1 MADKSQFFCRWP
13 HEFLPRLD
21 AEFAETLSRAHG
33 AETNRMWP
41 DDAHG
46 DLSMENVESTR
57 KTCGFMG
64 YTRDNNAVNLTA
76 NN

>member
-1 MADKSQFFCRWP
+1 MVVHRELMSKNGDFW
-13 HEFLPRLD
+13 D
-21 AEFAETLSRAHG
+21 
-33 AETNRMWP
+33 N
-41 DDAHG
+41 G